1 MYRNTGLLR
10 ATVLE
15 GEFAWPWTLLF
26 INIYIMNEEKDKITL
41 TIEVSPECAR
51 FIQNQSEFQGVSEGR
66 IVEELVRA
74 FVG

>member
-1 MYRNTGLLR
+1 
-10 ATVLE
+10 
-15 GEFAWPWTLLF
+15 
-26 INIYIMNEEKDKITL
+26 MNEEKDKITL

-51 FIQNQSEFQGVSEGR
+51 FIQNQSEFQGVSEGH